1 MERGDFSTD
10 SMLLPASSIGSLDG
24 QTPHRES
31 EGRAGRRMQTTVR
44 DDANLDPEKLD
55 EDVHE
60 IDSLA

>member
-24 QTPHRES
+24 QPPHRES
-31 EGRAGRRMQTTVR
+31 EGRARRRTQSTVR
-44 DDANLDPEKLD
+44 EDANLDPENPA
-55 EDVHE
+55 EDGHE